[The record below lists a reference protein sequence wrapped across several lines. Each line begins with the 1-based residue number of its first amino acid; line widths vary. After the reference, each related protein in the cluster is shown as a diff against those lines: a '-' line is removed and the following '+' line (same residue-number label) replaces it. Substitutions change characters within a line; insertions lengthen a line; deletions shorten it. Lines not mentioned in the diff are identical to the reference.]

1 MYSSIKSI
9 VVIFILTIFLGTIN
23 AETIQ
28 ITVSGEGTKNSFKL
42 SKSLKVKAQKD
53 AIKKYVTRLNKNV
66 DADKLRQLANE
77 YGKFVEDVME
87 EESKWQPLTGD
98 DHGQLVKSYSV
109 DIDNEKLGQEL
120 EKLGFNTQ
128 GDTELV
134 ILEEPPSIGQQMLD
148 PVQKLYRKNYTEF
161 QRSIRDVIVKKL
173 GECGFKTNLLAD
185 KDEYNE
191 YKAKDTSLLGVFYDP
206 KAGKFQIHKD
216 LLDAIKANNPDTVVL
231 YYRIAA
237 LVYDKENK
245 QLKAAISISMKR
257 INDNTTKSIGKQ
269 RYSVA
274 LNTVNNDAVIDAFS
288 QCAENSVAL
297 LMNDEGKQ
305 KMNDIIMAINNTPTE
320 KGPLKLSINLKVFDK
335 KFRKRFGYM
344 LKKELLKQKLVDKGN
359 ITLRNNNLSAT
370 LNENSSPEDFFYE
383 KLMPVLEG
391 MMDEDA
397 LPTDDKISFNGNK
410 ILIQP

>member
-9 VVIFILTIFLGTIN
+9 VVLFILTIFCGMIK

-28 ITVSGEGTKNSFKL
+28 VTVAGEGTKNSFKL
-42 SKSLKVKAQKD
+42 SKALKVKAQKD

-77 YGKFVEDVME
+77 YAKFVEDVME

-109 DIDNEKLGQEL
+109 DLDNEKLGREL

-128 GDTELV
+128 ADTELV

-185 KDEYNE
+185 KDEYKE
-191 YKAKDTSLLGVFYDP
+191 YKTKDTTLLGVFFDP
-206 KAGKFQIHKD
+206 KVGKFQIHKD

-257 INDNTTKSIGKQ
+257 ISDNTTKSIGKQ

-274 LNTVNNDAVIDAFS
+274 LNTTNNDAVIDAFS
-288 QCAENSVAL
+288 QCAENCVSL

-320 KGPLKLSINLKVFDK
+320 KGPIKLSINLTVFDAK
-335 KFRKRFGYM
+335 YRKRFGYM
-344 LKKELLKQKLVDKGN
+344 LKKELIKQKLVDQAN

-370 LNENSSPEDFFYE
+370 LNEKGSPEDFFYE